1 MDINSVLN
9 KSYIILRGKSK
20 TYKLDCEIIL
30 SHVLNIKNRLEL
42 FSDRNYILNS
52 REKTLFFDKIKER
65 ENLKPVSKIIN
76 KKNFW
81 NFDVDVSK
89 NILIPRPETEV
100 LIDIVCSKIKKK
112 SKIYFLDIG
121 CGSGCISLSL
131 LDYFKKSNALAL
143 DVSKDAIL
151 NTKINVNKNNFQDR
165 IKILHGDLFKFKT
178 EKKFDLI
185 ISNPPYLKLS
195 KYNNLCTSIKLFEP
209 KLALVGDNQ
218 DGLLFFKQI
227 IFNLKDKLKLNG
239 YLAFEIGDYQFI
251 RLERMLKLNGFIIEE
266 KYKLVNR
273 QIRCILAKKIKNY
286 TLQ

>member
-100 LIDIVCSKIKKK
+100 LIDIVCSKIKKN

-273 QIRCILAKKIKNY
+273 QIRCILAIKIKYY

>member
-100 LIDIVCSKIKKK
+100 LIDIVCSKIKK
-112 SKIYFLDIG
+112 
-121 CGSGCISLSL
+121 
-131 LDYFKKSNALAL
+131 
-143 DVSKDAIL
+143 
-151 NTKINVNKNNFQDR
+151 TQ
-165 IKILHGDLFKFKT
+165 KF
-178 EKKFDLI
+178 
-185 ISNPPYLKLS
+185 
-195 KYNNLCTSIKLFEP
+195 
-209 KLALVGDNQ
+209 
-218 DGLLFFKQI
+218 
-227 IFNLKDKLKLNG
+227 IF
-239 YLAFEIGDYQFI
+239 
-251 RLERMLKLNGFIIEE
+251 
-266 KYKLVNR
+266 
-273 QIRCILAKKIKNY
+273 
-286 TLQ
+286 

>member
-100 LIDIVCSKIKKK
+100 LIDIVCSKIKKN

-239 YLAFEIGDYQFI
+239 YLAFEIGDSQFI

>member
-100 LIDIVCSKIKKK
+100 LIDIVCSKIKKN

-195 KYNNLCTSIKLFEP
+195 KYNNLCKSIKLFEP

>member
-100 LIDIVCSKIKKK
+100 LIDIVCSKIKKN

-185 ISNPPYLKLS
+185 ISNPH
-195 KYNNLCTSIKLFEP
+195 I
-209 KLALVGDNQ
+209 
-218 DGLLFFKQI
+218 
-227 IFNLKDKLKLNG
+227 
-239 YLAFEIGDYQFI
+239 
-251 RLERMLKLNGFIIEE
+251 
-266 KYKLVNR
+266 
-273 QIRCILAKKIKNY
+273 
-286 TLQ
+286 